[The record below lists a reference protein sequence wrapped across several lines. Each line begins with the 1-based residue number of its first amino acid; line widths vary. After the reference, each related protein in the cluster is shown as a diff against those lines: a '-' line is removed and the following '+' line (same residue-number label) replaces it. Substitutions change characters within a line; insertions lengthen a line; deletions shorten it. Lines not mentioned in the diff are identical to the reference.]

1 MGGSAGL
8 IVLLIM
14 IIVVIAFVVITTI
27 TGRKAAKKEKAQR
40 YKAVRDEIKTFIAK
54 TENKKNIRV
63 EFTKVF
69 ARKGPE
75 YKYRDVF
82 DVIIELIE
90 PKTQKLIEKRA
101 YEVEGITQKVDKKN
115 YTTSWIVNNKLD
127 LQATEQR
134 VAIGQKEIKL
144 SREEIK
150 AMKTAD
156 RLKEREL
163 AKYEKDEIKKIREI
177 QKHHKKDQ
185 PITKTTENK
194 QKFVPVRARRDK

>member
-101 YEVEGITQKVDKKN
+101 YEVEGITQKVDKKT

-144 SREEIK
+144 SKDEIK

-163 AKYEKDEIKKIREI
+163 AKYEKDEIKKIRET

-185 PITKTTENK
+185 PIIKTTENK